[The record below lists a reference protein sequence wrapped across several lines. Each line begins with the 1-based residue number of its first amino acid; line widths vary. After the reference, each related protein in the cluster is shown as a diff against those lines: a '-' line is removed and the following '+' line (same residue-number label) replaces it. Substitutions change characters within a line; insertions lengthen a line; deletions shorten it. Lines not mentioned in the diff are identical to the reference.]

1 MLFAIRPAIFVIA
14 SFAFFAA
21 AFPVQAANV
30 APIISGTPP
39 SSVFVGFRYRF
50 VPAARDSNGDRLR
63 FSIANKPAWASFDSA
78 TGRLAG
84 TPAATGLYS
93 DIVIRVSDGHV
104 SRSLPAFSIRVRANH
119 APTISGTP
127 ANAVVAG
134 TAYSFRPTAA
144 DSDGQVLKFSIVGK
158 PAWASFS
165 TSTGRLY
172 GTPGNTAAG
181 TYSGIRITV
190 SDGKLSAKLPAF
202 WITVRKSTTTANRAP
217 RISGTPVTV
226 SRVGRPYAFKPTAY
240 DADGDSLAFKISGK
254 PVWARFDTSNGTLY
268 GTPTWSNTG
277 VYRNI
282 VIGVSDGKVSSF
294 LAPFSITVG
303 TATTGSVTLRW
314 TAPTRNTDG
323 TALTDLAGY
332 KVFYGTVSRVYSKSV
347 RLAGAGVTSV
357 VIEGLTAGT
366 WYFAMKSYDTS
377 GVESAYSG
385 EVKVSL

>member
-1 MLFAIRPAIFVIA
+1 MLFAIRPAFLVIA
-14 SFAFFAA
+14 SFAFFTV

-30 APIISGTPP
+30 APTISGTPP

-50 VPAARDSNGDRLR
+50 VPTASDSNGDRLR

-78 TGRLAG
+78 TGTLAG
-84 TPAATGLYS
+84 TPATTGLYS
-93 DIVIRVSDGHV
+93 NIVIKVSDGQI
-104 SRSLPAFSIRVRANH
+104 SRSLPMFSIRVRTNH

-127 ANAVVAG
+127 ANTVVAG
-134 TAYSFRPTAA
+134 SPYSFKPTAA
-144 DSDGQVLKFSIVGK
+144 DSDGQALKFSIVGK

-165 TSTGRLY
+165 TATGKLY

-190 SDGKLSAKLPAF
+190 TDGKLSATLPGF
-202 WITVRKSTTTANRAP
+202 WITVTKSTATGNRAP
-217 RISGTPVTV
+217 SISGTPV
-226 SRVGRPYAFKPTAY
+226 SAARVGRPYAFKPTAY
-240 DADGDSLAFKISGK
+240 DADGDSLTFKISGK
-254 PVWARFDTSNGTLY
+254 PVWAKFDTSNGTLY
-268 GTPTWSNTG
+268 GTPTSSNIG
-277 VYRNI
+277 IYKNI

-294 LAPFSITVG
+294 LAPFSITVS
-303 TATTGSVTLRW
+303 TSTTGSVTLKW

-332 KVFYGTVSRVYSKSV
+332 KVFYGTASRVYSKSV
-347 RLAGAGVTSV
+347 KLAGAGVTSV

-385 EVKVSL
+385 EVRVSL